1 MANADNDDFILDV
14 KSWLK
19 RTYKTIQQNKAISGS
34 EVQDLDEN
42 CKFPAHPWL
51 PVDEL
56 KRTYNFEAD
65 NYFEHLTDFGKDYNK
80 FEVNSK

>member
-1 MANADNDDFILDV
+1 MVNLDNDEVPLGA

-51 PVDEL
+51 AVDEL

-65 NYFEHLTDFGKDYNK
+65 NYFEHLTDFGKEFNK
-80 FEVNSK
+80 FKVD

>member
-1 MANADNDDFILDV
+1 MAKADYDDVPLDV

-19 RTYKTIQQNKAISGS
+19 RTYKTIPQNKAISGS

-51 PVDEL
+51 AVDEL
-56 KRTYNFEAD
+56 KSTYKFEAD
-65 NYFEHLTDFGKDYNK
+65 NYFEHLTDFGKEYNK
-80 FEVNSK
+80 FKVDRK

>member
-19 RTYKTIQQNKAISGS
+19 RTYKKIHQNKAISGS

-56 KRTYNFEAD
+56 KRTS
-65 NYFEHLTDFGKDYNK
+65 HPSIV
-80 FEVNSK
+80 VNSILKTDCTLANESQ

>member
-1 MANADNDDFILDV
+1 MVPRNIDVPLDT

-34 EVQDLDEN
+34 EVQGLDEN

-51 PVDEL
+51 AVDDL
-56 KRTYNFEAD
+56 KSRYKSEALTSFE
-65 NYFEHLTDFGKDYNK
+65 ELTDFGKEHNK
-80 FEVNSK
+80 